1 MNEKGIEWVDL
12 SFTSWYQN
20 RGLSDG
26 RPNSKVVQ
34 ENMDVKDAGEIKSS
48 FKFQLLTITII
59 IPFQLEW
66 MVIVL
71 WYKKFIVD
79 DFAGKWTR
87 KRSYDKDANL
97 IIRGFLIDGHI

>member
-34 ENMDVKDAGEIKSS
+34 ENMDVKDAGEIKS
-48 FKFQLLTITII
+48 
-59 IPFQLEW
+59 
-66 MVIVL
+66 
-71 WYKKFIVD
+71 
-79 DFAGKWTR
+79 
-87 KRSYDKDANL
+87 
-97 IIRGFLIDGHI
+97 